1 MWTVLAI
8 CCMRHVDLNWR
19 LISLWKISSWSM
31 KFMIIFLFHLS
42 LFGDLFLDSLIYS
55 IHTFIGYMFFSSSL
69 LKPLLISIKLFK
81 QGYILTSEIDGTI
94 QMKSY
99 LTGNPEIRLALN
111 DDLTIGRG
119 GRSVFGIFL
128 WFLPADIW
136 YNNSKNWLFHYDC
149 DALKLFTCINM

>member
-1 MWTVLAI
+1 
-8 CCMRHVDLNWR
+8 
-19 LISLWKISSWSM
+19 
-31 KFMIIFLFHLS
+31 MIIFLFHTS
-42 LFGDLFLDSLIYS
+42 HFGDLFLDSLIYY
-55 IHTFIGYMFFSSSL
+55 IHSFIGYMFLSSSL

-128 WFLPADIW
+128 WFLPAAYLIQ
-136 YNNSKNWLFHYDC
+136 
-149 DALKLFTCINM
+149 